1 MESLIFEGL
10 CIYHFKWTFG
20 TWYESSFSWPFCG
33 YVIYSLQNIFNE
45 YQRWHSNHCIML
57 FLYLD

>member
-20 TWYESSFSWPFCG
+20 TWHESSFSWPICG
-33 YVIYSLQNIFNE
+33 YVIYSLPNIFN
-45 YQRWHSNHCIML
+45 
-57 FLYLD
+57 